1 MDPDVDDPLALVRRA
16 ALAAAAHRW
25 DELADCYAPDAAA
38 RTPRGDAEGREDVVA
53 MLRARHEPF
62 DDIENRMTPAAVDG
76 GTVVVEWTWSG
87 TQARPVTLPDGRR
100 VEPTGRRVVTHG
112 ISVNEV
118 VDGRIR
124 ALRQYWSD
132 NGLAD
137 QLDR

>member
-1 MDPDVDDPLALVRRA
+1 MADAPDPVTVVRRA
-16 ALAAAAHRW
+16 ALAAAEHRW
-25 DELADCYAPDAAA
+25 GDLAGCYAADATA
-38 RTPRGDAEGREDVVA
+38 RTPRGDADGRDAVVA
-53 MLRARHEPF
+53 LLRARHEPF
-62 DDIENRMTPAAVDG
+62 DDVENRLVASAVDG

-87 TQARPVTLPDGRR
+87 RQARAVTLPDGRR
-100 VEPTGRRVVTHG
+100 VEPTGNRVVTHG

-137 QLDR
+137 QLRR